1 MGANKE
7 IKPEQPVQKPPED
20 NINKADQDVLAA
32 ITPGT
37 NRQVLASVLAS
48 QLEENTETTRPTKK
62 LAA

>member
-7 IKPEQPVQKPPED
+7 VKPEQPVQKPVEN
-20 NINKADQDVLAA
+20 NINKADQDVLVA

-37 NRQVLASVLAS
+37 NPQVLASVLAS